1 MISKNSAKLMR
12 FLPDKVVFKIAR
24 KAIDGY
30 LDKYAEIKVN
40 GYENIKKVDGAK
52 IFICNHLSNSDGF
65 ILEKVLKE
73 DYDPTFVAGVK
84 LSNDPVTNLGTKVV
98 KHISIKPNT
107 ADKDAIMGMIKILKD
122 GENLVL
128 FPEGTRNGIEKG
140 EKVKDGAAFFAV
152 RTGAKVIPV
161 GISGGEKPFKQMTIR
176 YGKPMD
182 FSDRDKN
189 DKEELDKITEE
200 IMEEIIKLSK
210 EK

>member
-1 MISKNSAKLMR
+1 MLRSVIV
-12 FLPDKVVFKIAR
+12 FLVHIFSVIVFR
-24 KAIDGY
+24 
-30 LDKYAEIKVN
+30 
-40 GYENIKKVDGAK
+40 
-52 IFICNHLSNSDGF
+52 
-65 ILEKVLKE
+65 
-73 DYDPTFVAGVK
+73 VK
-84 LSNDPVTNLGTKVV
+84 LVGKENVPKEGAYIMCANHQSNWDAPILVSSTKRKMHVMAKEELFKNKFIYWLGDKCLVFPVKRGQMDLDSMKHSLKV
-98 KHISIKPNT
+98 
-107 ADKDAIMGMIKILKD
+107 LKD
-122 GENLVL
+122 GEILML